1 MNSAATAAA
10 VVLAGVF
17 AWAGVAKLA
26 RPAATAAVLRA
37 FGLPGASVL
46 ARGVP
51 TVELA
56 LAGLLLG
63 RPRAGG
69 LAALALL
76 ALFSGLL
83 ATRLARGGAGEV
95 ACGCFGGTR
104 STGGATVELARNG
117 LLSGLA
123 VAALGAPTP
132 VAPQLP
138 AVVALGAA
146 LASGAVLLALVDLR
160 TTTGS
165 VWGSA
170 SRGPSDPPRLPT
182 GGRP

>member
-17 AWAGVAKLA
+17 TWAGAAKLA
-26 RPAATAAVLRA
+26 KPAATAAVLRA
-37 FGLPGASVL
+37 FGLPAAGIL

-51 TVELA
+51 AVELA
-56 LAGLLLG
+56 LAGLLVV

-83 ATRLARGGAGEV
+83 MTRLARGARTV
-95 ACGCFGGTR
+95 ACGCFGGSR
-104 STGGATVELARNG
+104 STGAAVELVRNG
-117 LLSGLA
+117 LLVGLA
-123 VAALGAPTP
+123 ATALGAPTP
-132 VAPQLP
+132 VGPQLP
-138 AVVALGAA
+138 AVVAVGAA
-146 LASGAVLLALVDLR
+146 LASGVVLVALVDLR
-160 TTTGS
+160 ATTGS

-170 SRGPSDPPRLPT
+170 SRAAPGPPRLPV

>member
-37 FGLPGASVL
+37 FALPGASVL

-51 TVELA
+51 AVELA
-56 LAGLLLG
+56 LVGLLLA

-69 LAALALL
+69 LAALGLL

-83 ATRLARGGAGEV
+83 VTRLARGAGDV

-104 STGGATVELARNG
+104 STGGAAVELVRNG
-117 LLSGLA
+117 LLGGLA

-170 SRGPSDPPRLPT
+170 WRETSHPPRLPT